1 MPDHAKFCPECGHAA
16 EPSSDASGSASR
28 QARDSA
34 EGDRRHATVLF
45 ADISGYTALCAAM
58 DAEQIQALLNRFF
71 ALMDATI
78 VAYGGRIIDH
88 AGDGVLAVFGAPVAH
103 GNDPERA
110 TQAQILIRYGR
121 ACDLFVSPDGDRCE
135 WLGVSREI
143 ALDIAASFDRR
154 ACDRCEAP
162 FIPQYAPVGREL
174 YLAQRALFARF
185 DRNSMDALQAEE
197 AIISLVTAV
206 IGHAYDRF
214 TSTRVAG
221 FDARDDLVQRAKSLL
236 SRNLSAA
243 QSLGGIAVELGVS
256 PFHLCRVFHERTG
269 STLHEFKTELRLRAA
284 LEMLGSSSLSRV
296 AFELGFSSH
305 SHFTSAMRTRF
316 GRTPSQLRQ
325 MLA

>member
-1 MPDHAKFCPECGHAA
+1 MQPLDTIVFETPLVRAA
-16 EPSSDASGSASR
+16 RFRCSASDPRFRDSGPTENFLVVFPRTAVWVRHSGSRAF
-28 QARDSA
+28 
-34 EGDRRHATVLF
+34 V
-45 ADISGYTALCAAM
+45 ADPSL
-58 DAEQIQALLNRFF
+58 
-71 ALMDATI
+71 ATI
-78 VAYGGRIIDH
+78 YN
-88 AGDGVLAVFGAPVAH
+88 AGQEYTREP
-103 GNDPERA
+103 
-110 TQAQILIRYGR
+110 I
-121 ACDLFVSPDGDRCE
+121 SPDGDRCE

-154 ACDRCEAP
+154 ACDRCDTP

-197 AIISLVTAV
+197 AIIGLVTGV

-316 GRTPSQLRQ
+316 GRTPSELRV
-325 MLA
+325 LLS